1 MGTVLFVCDML
12 SGKKDYGKH
21 SNGSLRHLLMRIFTK
36 TTFIKKKYIINHK
49 YINKSIR
56 QNNNKFLENIK
67 RFSIAEILQAK

>member
-36 TTFIKKKYIINHK
+36 TTFIN
-49 YINKSIR
+49 INKSIR